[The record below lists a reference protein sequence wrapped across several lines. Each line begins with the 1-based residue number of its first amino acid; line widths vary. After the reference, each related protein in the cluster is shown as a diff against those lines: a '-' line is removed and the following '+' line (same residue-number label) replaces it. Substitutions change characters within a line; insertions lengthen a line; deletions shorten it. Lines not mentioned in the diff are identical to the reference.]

1 MMNPVS
7 NLKLHDIASRTV
19 LTVTPD
25 TPLDEAVGRFAE
37 KHISSLIVIENDRPV
52 GIVTERD
59 LVRLMCLGSADKR
72 PVRAVMSS
80 PLMTVPH
87 DMDFSS
93 AQVMMANCGIRHL
106 VLVDE
111 YGHLWGLASETDF
124 RRHLG
129 TDLLALIQSLN
140 TVVDQGGKLIAPE
153 RSLAFALETMASCKL
168 DHVIVGSNGQAEGIL
183 TERDIP
189 MLLARKIDPQH
200 IKLGEVMSSPLAT
213 ISIGASIDEAARM
226 LEQSGRRHLVVL
238 DDQGSFVGVL
248 SQHRMLEKLGVA
260 LMGQSRAQLE
270 DRMSMVLEATGVGT
284 WDFDNVRRSL
294 ARSEALDDMVEAQSG
309 QVMDS
314 LEGILRGA
322 DPEDRERLVACFSQV
337 LVGNAERFSVDCRI
351 PRAGNTSRW
360 VSLRGKVVE
369 RDAEGNPLR
378 SAGVAIDISAQ
389 KASEELLRKSEARF
403 RGLMERIPLA
413 LGHVNA
419 QEEILFTNVHFEAL
433 FGFSHH
439 EVPNLA
445 QWWER
450 AYPDAEY
457 RTWAR
462 RSWEQAVH
470 GAVVAGGTLHP
481 LEYRVTCKNGRER
494 LVEISG
500 IALGEDFLAIF
511 IDVTEQRQQQALL
524 EFSNAILQ
532 RISVGT
538 RLTDILDF
546 IVRGIQSRTPE
557 TLCSILLLDACG
569 EHLTHG
575 SAPDLP
581 KAYSASIDGATIGPQ
596 VGSCGTAAY
605 ERREIFVADIATDVL
620 WADYKHLALAHG
632 LAACWSS
639 PFFSTSGKVLGTF
652 AVYWREPRPEVS
664 DIARRYVEAATKLA
678 AIAIESEQRD
688 QELRN
693 RIDEL
698 RRWQQATLGREGRVI
713 ELKREINTLLA
724 RLGES
729 PRYGSVSAEGAA
741 DAG

>member
-1 MMNPVS
+1 MNPVS
-7 NLKLHDIASRTV
+7 NLKLYDIASRTV

-25 TPLDEAVGRFAE
+25 TSLEEAVGRFAE
-37 KHISSLIVIENDRPV
+37 KHVSSLIVIENDRPV

-59 LVRLMCLGSADKR
+59 LVRLMCLGSADSR

-80 PLMTVPH
+80 PLMTVPY
-87 DMDFSS
+87 DLDFSS

-111 YGHLWGLASETDF
+111 AGHLWGLASETDF

-140 TVVDQGGKLIAPE
+140 TVVDQGGKLIGPE
-153 RSLAFALETMASCKL
+153 RTLAFALETMASCKL
-168 DHVIVGSNGQAEGIL
+168 DHVIVGRDGLAEGII

-189 MLLARKIDPQH
+189 NMLARKIDPQQVT
-200 IKLGEVMSSPLAT
+200 LAEVMTHPLAT
-213 ISIGASIDEAARM
+213 ISIAASIDEAAKL
-226 LEQSGRRHLVVL
+226 LEQSGLRHLVVL
-238 DDQGSFVGVL
+238 DDQGHFIGVL

-294 ARSEALDDMVEAQSG
+294 ARSEALDVMMEAQSG
-309 QVMDS
+309 QVMEG
-314 LEGILRGA
+314 LESILHGV
-322 DPEDRERLVACFSQV
+322 DPDDRERLVACFTQV
-337 LVGNAERFSVDCRI
+337 LIGNAERFSVDCRI
-351 PRAGNTSRW
+351 PRGGDKSRW

-369 RDAEGNPLR
+369 RDAGGKALR

-403 RGLMERIPLA
+403 RGLMEKIPLA

-419 QEEILFTNVHFEAL
+419 QEEILFTNAHFETL
-433 FGFSHH
+433 FGYSHA

-450 AYPDAEY
+450 AYPDPAYRDWVRKSWAE
-457 RTWAR
+457 
-462 RSWEQAVH
+462 AVNL
-470 GAVVAGGTLHP
+470 AVEAGGTLHP
-481 LEYRVTCKNGRER
+481 LEYRVTCKDGRVR
-494 LVEISG
+494 LIEISG

-511 IDVTEQRQQQALL
+511 VDVTEQRQQQALL
-524 EFSNAILQ
+524 EFSNAILR
-532 RISVGT
+532 RISVET
-538 RLTDILDF
+538 RLGDILDF
-546 IVRGIQSRTPE
+546 IVRAIQSKE
-557 TLCSILLLDACG
+557 GEALCSVLLLDESG
-569 EHLTHG
+569 QHLSHG

-581 KAYSASIDGATIGPQ
+581 KAYSAAIDGVSIGPM

-605 ERREIFVADIATDVL
+605 EKREVYVADIATDL
-620 WADYKHLALAHG
+620 HWADYKDLALSHG

-639 PFFSTSGKVLGTF
+639 PIFSTSGKVLGTF
-652 AVYWREPRPEVS
+652 AVYWREPKREVS
-664 DIARRYVEAATKLA
+664 SITRRYVEAATTLA
-678 AIAIESEQRD
+678 AIAIESAQRD
-688 QELRN
+688 GELRT

-698 RRWQQATLGREGRVI
+698 RRWQQATLGREGRVM
-713 ELKREINTLLA
+713 ELKREVNTLLA

-729 PRYGSVSAEGAA
+729 PRYGSVSGSGEAT
-741 DAG
+741 

>member
-1 MMNPVS
+1 MNPVS
-7 NLKLHDIASRTV
+7 NLKLYDIASRTV

-25 TPLDEAVGRFAE
+25 TSLEEAVGRFAE
-37 KHISSLIVIENDRPV
+37 KHISSLIVVENDRPV

-59 LVRLMCLGSADKR
+59 LVRLMCLGSADGR

-80 PLMTVPH
+80 PLMTVPY
-87 DMDFSS
+87 DLDFSS

-111 YGHLWGLASETDF
+111 AGHLWGLASETDF

-140 TVVDQGGKLIAPE
+140 TVVDQGGKLIGPE
-153 RSLAFALETMASCKL
+153 QTLAFALETMASCKL
-168 DHVIVGSNGQAEGIL
+168 DHVIVGHDGRAEGIV
-183 TERDIP
+183 TERDVP
-189 MLLARKIDPQH
+189 LMLARKIDPQ
-200 IKLGEVMSSPLAT
+200 KVLLGEVMTHPLAT
-213 ISIGASIDEAARM
+213 ISIAASIDEAARL
-226 LEQSGRRHLVVL
+226 LEQSGLRHLVVL
-238 DDQGSFVGVL
+238 DAQGLFIGVL

-294 ARSEALDDMVEAQSG
+294 VRSEALDAMLEAQAG
-309 QVMDS
+309 QVMDG
-314 LEGILRGA
+314 LEHILQGV
-322 DPEDRERLVACFSQV
+322 DPDDRDRLVACFTQV
-337 LVGNAERFSVDCRI
+337 LLGNAERFSVDCRI
-351 PRAGNTSRW
+351 PRAGDKSRW

-369 RDAEGNPLR
+369 RDAGGKPLR

-403 RGLMERIPLA
+403 RGLMEKIPLA

-419 QEEILFTNVHFEAL
+419 QEEILFTNAHFEEL
-433 FGFSHH
+433 FGFSHA
-439 EVPNLA
+439 EVPNLT

-450 AYPDAEY
+450 AYPDSAYRAWVRESWAEAV
-457 RTWAR
+457 RT
-462 RSWEQAVH
+462 AVE
-470 GAVVAGGTLHP
+470 AGGTLHP
-481 LEYRVTCKNGRER
+481 LEYRVTCKDGRIR

-511 IDVTEQRQQQALL
+511 VDVTEQRQQQALL

-532 RISVGT
+532 RISVET
-538 RLTDILDF
+538 RLGNILDF
-546 IVRGIQSRTPE
+546 IVKGIQAKETG
-557 TLCSILLLDACG
+557 TLCSVLLLDESG
-569 EHLTHG
+569 QHLNHG

-581 KAYSASIDGATIGPQ
+581 QAYSAAIDGVGIGPM
-596 VGSCGTAAY
+596 VGSCGTAAF
-605 ERREIFVADIATDVL
+605 EKREVFVADIASDPL
-620 WADYKHLALAHG
+620 WANYKELALGHG

-639 PFFSTSGKVLGTF
+639 PILSTTGRVLGTF
-652 AVYWREPRPEVS
+652 AVYWRQPQPELS
-664 DIARRYVEAATKLA
+664 SIARRYVEAATRLA
-678 AIAIESEQRD
+678 AIAIESAQRD
-688 QELRN
+688 GELRT

-713 ELKREINTLLA
+713 ELKREVNALLA
-724 RLGES
+724 RLGEA
-729 PRYGSVSAEGAA
+729 PRYASV
-741 DAG
+741 AGGEEPT